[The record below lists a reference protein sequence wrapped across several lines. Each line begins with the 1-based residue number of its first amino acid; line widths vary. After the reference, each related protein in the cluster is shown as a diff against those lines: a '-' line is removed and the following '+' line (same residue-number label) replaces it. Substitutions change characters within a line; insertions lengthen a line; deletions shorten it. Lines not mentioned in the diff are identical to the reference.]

1 MKLHLPKLLH
11 AALLSACVLA
21 ATLTTGT
28 TWAAEQTITIHL
40 QTGKPTALQDQGGT
54 PVAAGG
60 NIAAAFTN
68 FMGDGHVKYDPAT
81 YLATNNGVVTYADTE
96 ALTEETGDGV
106 YAISRFYGRNGKGGE
121 TVFYLTD
128 PDELTAGMA
137 VDAITFTATRENAG
151 FNVTLGLAVLDTAT
165 QEFVTW
171 TDDTMGEQ
179 VCIVSPAMTAN
190 GTTETLTI
198 QNIESWKDSYEIL
211 AIIRGTGG
219 GSEENLISNISLTA
233 TTGGSGPTPPTP
245 GGKVF
250 HAYILTG
257 QSNSL
262 GAVKGSPAPAA
273 MREKYKSTGL
283 LWNGNMNKD
292 GGLVVTS
299 PSWQTVAPQLPAY
312 NGNNCMGPEY
322 GFSYM
327 MQQKGWL
334 MNEGDTLGVIKASLD
349 GGGDEY
355 WVKGG
360 GHGNYAL
367 IVQSVKDAYNAA
379 KAQGYDTVSIDGL
392 MYLQGESNTHGGTT
406 VQTNYTGFLTNLYT
420 DLIMAGIPGS
430 AILFNGNSVLG
441 EPATWNQT
449 DTSLGGE
456 SNAGD
461 THTQLENLAASRNDI
476 GFVYTR
482 DLDKITSG
490 DTMGVHYN
498 GEAQITI
505 GARYAYAF
513 AVQGG
518 IDVGQ
523 VRGSNDQVALTDA
536 AAWWNATAPSAS
548 TVLEWD
554 ISSVSTPS
562 KAASAAGYGNYIGSG
577 ATLNAKGI
585 TINGAYKQCVTING
599 GTISLGS
606 SGIETHEADLVVNS
620 AMVANDTQTWS
631 GEDGYSITVGSLNVA
646 SGKTLTLGGEGD
658 VIITA
663 ASTFTGNLSVQSGDL
678 WLQKNLS
685 SGNFTMGSGSMLHV
699 SGAGMIAAKD
709 ISLGAGAGIDLSN
722 FVLTSH
728 RDITLATASGS
739 IDTAHLSDV
748 KLKNFIAPAGY
759 NATLKADGNKL
770 NLAFTPVQALAKDD
784 LGNVMY
790 VGDSIT
796 DGVSGQASWRYA
808 FFKILTDVGV
818 TQNEEGYYQH
828 TQSSGKITTAEYR
841 GVTFQNNH
849 SSKSS
854 ARSYEVAGT
863 KNGGRFDSTNIKNWL
878 GLSTT
883 TTTGGTYSGPTFTG
897 ANAPDTYF
905 MMLGTNDLLSDISG
919 TLTDAQYAGVLKA
932 VLGYQNGA
940 FDGTSG
946 TFDVIMSAMVQ
957 SNADAEIVILD
968 MPTWYGYR
976 TTGATHAEQSDF
988 YRQMDFN
995 MMLREWAASK
1005 SNADNITVVN
1015 VNTGLIALADAKVN
1029 TGIQSMFINDGLHPS
1044 NQGELIIAG
1053 NVAKGLGYGGRTMGR
1068 ARRGAATFTD
1078 LNLTVPASGSSTK
1091 SWAEAGIT
1099 VSGSYTV
1106 DIASLLVGDGGTP
1119 GQPSTWQTGNVFSL
1133 TLGNGSRTGTLN
1145 VSEAYI
1151 QWGSTILYSADMSQ
1165 NADALRVSYITS
1177 ADLPAGST
1185 EGYYVW
1191 LGDMLIGEGLG
1202 SSSGTLNGVT
1212 VAHSTSSPVT
1222 AGAITA
1228 IAGAFAPTLD
1238 PGHYEKAADLYWGV
1252 DLGSGTWDTSTAN
1265 WSTADGGSAVQ
1276 AFTPGCAVHFTAAGL
1291 GGTITL
1297 AQDISVSTLNVTG
1310 NVAYT
1315 FTGGHTLSIASKLN
1329 VTGGA
1334 TANINTAIGG
1344 AGLKAVIGSGS
1355 TVNLLRD
1362 TTVSALSNSGLL
1374 AADNAT
1380 VSFANAVA
1388 DGGVVQAKNVR
1399 LAAGSES
1406 GFSKLTVTDTLTNGS
1421 KVTVGNGSSIN
1432 KFSGGALAIQGSAA
1446 SVSVR
1451 QGRID
1456 SLSIAAGQ
1464 TLAGGAQGITLGA
1477 TSGTSGNVDLTGSLV
1492 IDGAV
1497 NLANVSAGSLEL
1509 SSSGT
1514 LHASGAVTASTI
1526 TLDRLNPAEHYLYAD
1541 SLGAATTNFALELA
1555 AVKALGLADGES
1567 VTLASVTQDCATLLV
1582 NGAARIFEEGEALS
1596 YRIVNDTTNHTIV
1609 LTAEIAMGDYVWEGG
1624 ASDWG
1629 IGSNWNGGHV
1639 PTSTSWV
1646 QFVGDGS
1653 INLDRAAQG
1662 SLLTVYSASHTTIHG
1677 QNTIE
1682 FAKGMDIFANSSLT
1696 IGDGVQQTAAKA
1708 PQVTLSGMLG
1718 VAEGSSLTADTITM
1732 SATGVLDAR
1741 GSVATKQLN
1750 GTGGTVSGTVGI
1762 TGRGGRF
1769 SGTYDA
1775 ATVDVNK
1782 GAEAALAAR
1791 QGLTLSGAGEATL
1804 TYADD
1809 AHMDAIRAT
1818 GLRVKL
1824 NNPAADAATSTL
1836 TLDKAS
1842 SLTDGVLEFGLSAED
1857 TAQTI
1862 GTPLAPTVLEAA
1874 SLNLDGTTVVVH
1886 QVGAGTSPIAMAVN
1900 NAGRTRNLAL
1910 ARVGA
1915 QDTDTDKVELDGY
1928 LLEKYYANAR
1938 VQEGR
1943 LLVDMRNDYYQDTV
1957 KPTTEN
1963 GRAGAGMLDDAFVAF
1978 NPQVNAPQGDLAA
1991 ILTALETGAVQG
2003 ERADKLA
2010 AAVSGASAAA
2020 LGAALSGDVER
2031 QLRAIRNRTTSMGT
2045 AEGLLSEG
2053 LPYVNAWI
2061 NAEGDFRRLQDD
2073 NTLAGYKLNSW
2084 GGTVGFDVDCTPR
2097 LTLGL
2102 AATAMQGEFTATA
2115 ADQADGDLNR
2125 MYVTAFARYNHCA
2138 WVHTFIGTLG
2148 LADAKLDRTV
2158 DYAAGSYSTR
2168 ADSDGTAF
2176 GFMYE
2181 VGYTMALDE
2190 HATIC
2195 FQPVF
2200 NVSYRHSSL
2209 GGYTEKGETD
2219 AALKMGDVDANLVS
2233 FGLGGRLQSLFGST
2247 FYNRSTLFEG
2257 RALLRL
2263 DAGDRDTTADASII
2277 GAGGGRTVR
2286 SADAGAFGVEI
2297 GAGFTIPVGQDA
2309 GAIFVDASADIR
2321 SGYSDV
2327 NGTVGYRINF

>member
-1 MKLHLPKLLH
+1 MKLHLPHGLR
-11 AALLSACVLA
+11 AALLAAVGILSVFPAPAFSA
-21 ATLTTGT
+21 
-28 TWAAEQTITIHL
+28 EQQTITIHL
-40 QTGKPTALQDQGGT
+40 QTGKPTALQDQSGT
-54 PVAAGG
+54 SVAAGG

-68 FMGDGHVKYDPAT
+68 FMGDSHVKYDPAT
-81 YLATNNGVVTYADTE
+81 YLATNNGTVTYADTE

-151 FNVTLGLAVLDTAT
+151 FNVTLGLAVLDTST

-179 VCIVSPAMTAN
+179 VCIISPEMTAN
-190 GTTETLTI
+190 GTTESLTI

-292 GGLVVTS
+292 GGLFVTS

-312 NGNNCMGPEY
+312 SGNNCMGPEY

-367 IVQSVKDAYNAA
+367 VVQSVKDAYNAA

-406 VQTNYTGFLTNLYT
+406 VQTNYTAFLTNLRT
-420 DLIMAGIPGS
+420 DLLMAGIPGS

-461 THTQLENLAASRNDI
+461 THTQLENLAKNTEGI

-498 GEAQITI
+498 GESQITI

-536 AAWWNATAPSAS
+536 AAWWNATAPDDT

-562 KAASAAGYGNYIGSG
+562 KAAAAAGYGNYIANG

-646 SGKTLTLGGEGD
+646 SGKTLTLGGGGD
-658 VIITA
+658 VFITA

-678 WLQKNLS
+678 WLQKSLS
-685 SGNFTMGSGSMLHV
+685 SGNFSMGDGSMLHV

-728 RDITLATASGS
+728 RDITLATATGS

-748 KLKNFIAPAGY
+748 KLKNYIAPAGY

-770 NLAFTPVQALAKDD
+770 NLAFTPVQAMAKDD

-796 DGVSGQASWRYA
+796 DGVSSQASWRYA

-828 TQSSGKITTAEYR
+828 TQTSGKITTAEYR

-932 VLGYQNGA
+932 VLGYQDGA

-946 TFDVIMSAMVQ
+946 TFDVIMSSMVQ

-976 TTGATHAEQSDF
+976 TSGATHAEQSDF

-1005 SNADNITVVN
+1005 ANAENITVVN

-1029 TGIQSMFINDGLHPS
+1029 TGIQSMFIGDGLHPS

-1091 SWAEAGIT
+1091 TWAEAGIT

-1106 DIASLLVGDGGTP
+1106 DVASLLVGDGGTP

-1202 SSSGTLNGVT
+1202 SSAGTLNGVT

-1252 DLGSGTWDTSTAN
+1252 NLGSGTWDTTTAN
-1265 WSTADGGSAVQ
+1265 WSTADGGSAGM
-1276 AFTPGCAVHFTAAGL
+1276 AFTPGCAVFFTAAGQ

-1297 AQDISVSTLNVTG
+1297 AQDISVSSLNVTG

-1315 FTGGHTLSIASKLN
+1315 FTGGHTLNIASKLN

-1334 TANINTAIGG
+1334 TAAINTAIGG
-1344 AGLKAVIGSGS
+1344 TGLNAVIGSGS
-1355 TVNLLRD
+1355 TVNLMRD

-1374 AADNAT
+1374 AADNARVT
-1380 VSFANAVA
+1380 FANAVA
-1388 DGGVVQAKNVR
+1388 NGGVVQAKNVQ
-1399 LAAGSES
+1399 LAAGSVNS
-1406 GFSKLTVTDTLTNGS
+1406 FSKLTVTDTLSNGS
-1421 KVTVGNGSSIN
+1421 KLTLGTGSSIN
-1432 KFSGGALAIQGSAA
+1432 KFSGGALAIQGTGA
-1446 SVSVR
+1446 SVAV
-1451 QGRID
+1451 QKGTID
-1456 SLSIAAGQ
+1456 SLEMAAGQ
-1464 TLAGGAQGITLGA
+1464 SLTGGAQGVTITSTTGSAGSVNL
-1477 TSGTSGNVDLTGSLV
+1477 SGSLV
-1492 IDGAV
+1492 VDGAV
-1497 NLANVSAGSLEL
+1497 NLAELTAAGLEL
-1509 SSSGT
+1509 TSTGT

-1526 TLDRLNPAEHYLYAD
+1526 KLDSLSLDSHSLYAE
-1541 SLGAATTNFALELA
+1541 SLGAGQTNFEVRMED
-1555 AVKALGLADGES
+1555 VKALHLADGQS
-1567 VTLASVTQDCATLLV
+1567 VTLASVTQDYSALLV
-1582 NGAARIFEEGEALS
+1582 NGGASIIVEGEALS
-1596 YRIVNDTTNHTIV
+1596 YRISNDTAAHTVI
-1609 LTAEIAMGDYVWEGG
+1609 LTAEISRGDWVWQGG
-1624 ASDWG
+1624 DSDWG
-1629 IGSNWNGGHV
+1629 TGSNWSGGSV
-1639 PTSTSWV
+1639 PTNSSWV
-1646 QFVGDGS
+1646 QITDS
-1653 INLDRAAQG
+1653 ANINLDMAAHG
-1662 SLLTVYSASHTTIHG
+1662 SLLSVYAGTTAAIHG
-1677 QNTIE
+1677 RNSLALTNGLVVYEDGDFTIGGG
-1682 FAKGMDIFANSSLT
+1682 AVQTDVTAPNVTVDGTLTVQDASSL
-1696 IGDGVQQTAAKA
+1696 A
-1708 PQVTLSGMLG
+1708 
-1718 VAEGSSLTADTITM
+1718 ADTITIAPTGRLNAGGVVTTGRLNG
-1732 SATGVLDAR
+1732 SAGAGLSGQV
-1741 GSVATKQLN
+1741 SVT
-1750 GTGGTVSGTVGI
+1750 GTGGRYAGS
-1762 TGRGGRF
+1762 
-1769 SGTYDA
+1769 YDA
-1775 ATVDVNK
+1775 ATVEVQGN
-1782 GAEAALAAR
+1782 AAATLAASS
-1791 QGLTLSGAGEATL
+1791 GLTLAGQGTVTLVYTEDSNIDAVQAEGMTLRLNSPSSDASGAAL
-1804 TYADD
+1804 
-1809 AHMDAIRAT
+1809 I
-1818 GLRVKL
+1818 
-1824 NNPAADAATSTL
+1824 
-1836 TLDKAS
+1836 LDKAS
-1842 SLTDGVLEFGLSAED
+1842 SLVDGTMEFGLSAEGS
-1857 TAQTI
+1857 AQTI
-1862 GTPLAPTVLEAA
+1862 DTADVPDIVQAA
-1874 SLNLDGTTVVVH
+1874 GLNLGGTTVRVH
-1886 QVGAGTSPIAMAVN
+1886 QADGPSPIAMAVN
-1900 NAGRTRNLAL
+1900 NKGYTRNLVL
-1910 ARVGA
+1910 ANLGA
-1915 QDTDTDKVELDGY
+1915 DDSNTDLVELSGS

-1938 VQEGR
+1938 VQHGR
-1943 LLVDMRNDYYQDTV
+1943 LLVDMRNDYYQGKV
-1957 KPTTEN
+1957 APTTEN
-1963 GRAGAGMLDDAFVAF
+1963 GRAGAQMLDDAFVAF
-1978 NPQVNAPQGDLAA
+1978 NPQANAPQGDLAA
-1991 ILTALETGAVQG
+1991 ILTALETPGAVANPD
-2003 ERADKLA
+2003 RVA

-2020 LGAALSGDVER
+2020 MGAAFSGDVER

-2061 NAEGDFRRLQDD
+2061 NAEGDFRRLQADE
-2073 NTLAGYKLNSW
+2073 TLAGYKLNSW
-2084 GGTVGFDVDCTPR
+2084 GGTVGFDVDCTPG

-2102 AATAMQGEFTATA
+2102 ALTAMQGEFTATS

-2148 LADAKLDRTV
+2148 LADTKLDRTV
-2158 DYAAGSYSTR
+2158 NYATGAYRAQGDTDGS
-2168 ADSDGTAF
+2168 AF

-2181 VGYTMALDE
+2181 VGYTMALNE
-2190 HATIC
+2190 HATVC

-2200 NVSYRHSSL
+2200 NVSFRHSSL
-2209 GGYTEKGETD
+2209 AGYTEKGTSDAVLKVDKVSTD
-2219 AALKMGDVDANLVS
+2219 TMG

-2263 DAGDRDTTADASII
+2263 DSGDRESTANAAITGVRAQRI
-2277 GAGGGRTVR
+2277 VR
-2286 SADAGAFGVEI
+2286 SAESGLFGVEI

-2309 GAIFVDASADIR
+2309 GAVFVDASADFR

-2327 NGTVGYRINF
+2327 NGTLGYRINF

>member
-1 MKLHLPKLLH
+1 
-11 AALLSACVLA
+11 
-21 ATLTTGT
+21 
-28 TWAAEQTITIHL
+28 
-40 QTGKPTALQDQGGT
+40 
-54 PVAAGG
+54 
-60 NIAAAFTN
+60 
-68 FMGDGHVKYDPAT
+68 
-81 YLATNNGVVTYADTE
+81 
-96 ALTEETGDGV
+96 
-106 YAISRFYGRNGKGGE
+106 
-121 TVFYLTD
+121 
-128 PDELTAGMA
+128 
-137 VDAITFTATRENAG
+137 
-151 FNVTLGLAVLDTAT
+151 
-165 QEFVTW
+165 
-171 TDDTMGEQ
+171 
-179 VCIVSPAMTAN
+179 
-190 GTTETLTI
+190 

-262 GAVKGSPAPAA
+262 GAVKGSPAPAV

-312 NGNNCMGPEY
+312 SGNNCMGPEY

-379 KAQGYDTVSIDGL
+379 KAQGYDKVSIDGL

-406 VQTNYTGFLTNLYT
+406 VQTNYTAFLTNLST
-420 DLIMAGIPGS
+420 DLLLAGIPGD
-430 AILFNGNSVLG
+430 AIIFNGNSVLG

-461 THTQLENLAASRNDI
+461 THTQLENLAASRDDI

-498 GEAQITI
+498 GESQITI

-536 AAWWNATAPSAS
+536 AAWWNATAPDAS

-562 KAASAAGYGNYIGSG
+562 KAAVAAGYGNYIAAGT
-577 ATLNAKGI
+577 TLNAKGI
-585 TINGAYKQCVTING
+585 TVNGAYKECVTING

-620 AMVANDTQTWS
+620 AMVANDSQTWS

-658 VIITA
+658 VFITA
-663 ASTFTGNLSVQSGDL
+663 ASTFTGNLSVQSGGL
-678 WLQKNLS
+678 WLQKSLS
-685 SGNFTMGSGSMLHV
+685 SGNFSMGDGSMLHLA
-699 SGAGMIAAKD
+699 GAGMIAAKD
-709 ISLGAGAGIDLSN
+709 ISLGKGAAIDLSN

-728 RDITLATASGS
+728 RDIALATASGS

-748 KLKNFIAPAGY
+748 KLKNYIAPAGY

-770 NLAFTPVQALAKDD
+770 NLAFTPVQAMAKDD

-828 TQSSGKITTAEYR
+828 TQTSGKITTAEYR

-863 KNGGRFDSTNIKNWL
+863 RSGGRFDNTNIKNWL

-932 VLGYQNGA
+932 VLGYQDGA

-946 TFDVIMSAMVQ
+946 TFDVTMSSMVQ

-988 YRQMDFN
+988 DKHEDFN

-1005 SNADNITVVN
+1005 ANADNITVVN

-1029 TGIQSMFINDGLHPS
+1029 TGIQSMFIGDGLHPS
-1044 NQGELIIAG
+1044 NQGELIVAG

-1091 SWAEAGIT
+1091 TWAEAGIT

-1106 DIASLLVGDGGTP
+1106 DVASLLVGDGGTP

-1252 DLGSGTWDTSTAN
+1252 NLGSGTWDTTTPN
-1265 WSTADGGSAVQ
+1265 WSTADGGSAGQ
-1276 AFTPGCAVHFTAAGL
+1276 AFTPGCAVHFTAAGQ
-1291 GGTITL
+1291 GGTVTL

-1315 FTGGHTLSIASKLN
+1315 FAGGHTLSIASKLN
-1329 VTGGA
+1329 VKDGA

-1344 AGLKAVIGSGS
+1344 AGLNAAIGSGS
-1355 TVNLLRD
+1355 TVNLMRD

-1374 AADNAT
+1374 AADNAKVT
-1380 VSFANAVA
+1380 FANAVA
-1388 DGGVVQAKNVR
+1388 NGGVVQAKNVQ
-1399 LAAGSES
+1399 LAAGSANS
-1406 GFSKLTVTDTLTNGS
+1406 FSKLTVTGTLSNGS
-1421 KVTVGNGSSIN
+1421 KLTVGTGSSIN
-1432 KFSGGALAIQGSAA
+1432 EFSGGTLAIQGAGA
-1446 SVSVR
+1446 SVAVQKGS
-1451 QGRID
+1451 ID
-1456 SLSIAAGQ
+1456 SLEIAAGQ
-1464 TLAGGAQGITLGA
+1464 SLTGGAQGLAITSTTGSA
-1477 TSGTSGNVDLTGSLV
+1477 GNVNLTGSLLV
-1492 IDGAV
+1492 DGAV
-1497 NLANVSAGSLEL
+1497 NLANVTAGSLEIA
-1509 SSSGT
+1509 SSGT
-1514 LHASGAVTASTI
+1514 LHASGALTASGTLNAGTI
-1526 TLDRLNPAEHYLYAD
+1526 TLDR
-1541 SLGAATTNFALELA
+1541 
-1555 AVKALGLADGES
+1555 V
-1567 VTLASVTQDCATLLV
+1567 
-1582 NGAARIFEEGEALS
+1582 
-1596 YRIVNDTTNHTIV
+1596 
-1609 LTAEIAMGDYVWEGG
+1609 
-1624 ASDWG
+1624 
-1629 IGSNWNGGHV
+1629 
-1639 PTSTSWV
+1639 
-1646 QFVGDGS
+1646 
-1653 INLDRAAQG
+1653 
-1662 SLLTVYSASHTTIHG
+1662 
-1677 QNTIE
+1677 
-1682 FAKGMDIFANSSLT
+1682 
-1696 IGDGVQQTAAKA
+1696 
-1708 PQVTLSGMLG
+1708 
-1718 VAEGSSLTADTITM
+1718 
-1732 SATGVLDAR
+1732 
-1741 GSVATKQLN
+1741 
-1750 GTGGTVSGTVGI
+1750 
-1762 TGRGGRF
+1762 
-1769 SGTYDA
+1769 
-1775 ATVDVNK
+1775 
-1782 GAEAALAAR
+1782 
-1791 QGLTLSGAGEATL
+1791 
-1804 TYADD
+1804 
-1809 AHMDAIRAT
+1809 
-1818 GLRVKL
+1818 
-1824 NNPAADAATSTL
+1824 
-1836 TLDKAS
+1836 
-1842 SLTDGVLEFGLSAED
+1842 
-1857 TAQTI
+1857 
-1862 GTPLAPTVLEAA
+1862 
-1874 SLNLDGTTVVVH
+1874 
-1886 QVGAGTSPIAMAVN
+1886 
-1900 NAGRTRNLAL
+1900 
-1910 ARVGA
+1910 
-1915 QDTDTDKVELDGY
+1915 
-1928 LLEKYYANAR
+1928 
-1938 VQEGR
+1938 
-1943 LLVDMRNDYYQDTV
+1943 
-1957 KPTTEN
+1957 
-1963 GRAGAGMLDDAFVAF
+1963 
-1978 NPQVNAPQGDLAA
+1978 
-1991 ILTALETGAVQG
+1991 
-2003 ERADKLA
+2003 
-2010 AAVSGASAAA
+2010 
-2020 LGAALSGDVER
+2020 
-2031 QLRAIRNRTTSMGT
+2031 
-2045 AEGLLSEG
+2045 
-2053 LPYVNAWI
+2053 
-2061 NAEGDFRRLQDD
+2061 
-2073 NTLAGYKLNSW
+2073 
-2084 GGTVGFDVDCTPR
+2084 
-2097 LTLGL
+2097 
-2102 AATAMQGEFTATA
+2102 
-2115 ADQADGDLNR
+2115 
-2125 MYVTAFARYNHCA
+2125 
-2138 WVHTFIGTLG
+2138 
-2148 LADAKLDRTV
+2148 
-2158 DYAAGSYSTR
+2158 
-2168 ADSDGTAF
+2168 
-2176 GFMYE
+2176 
-2181 VGYTMALDE
+2181 
-2190 HATIC
+2190 
-2195 FQPVF
+2195 
-2200 NVSYRHSSL
+2200 
-2209 GGYTEKGETD
+2209 
-2219 AALKMGDVDANLVS
+2219 
-2233 FGLGGRLQSLFGST
+2233 
-2247 FYNRSTLFEG
+2247 
-2257 RALLRL
+2257 
-2263 DAGDRDTTADASII
+2263 
-2277 GAGGGRTVR
+2277 
-2286 SADAGAFGVEI
+2286 
-2297 GAGFTIPVGQDA
+2297 
-2309 GAIFVDASADIR
+2309 
-2321 SGYSDV
+2321 
-2327 NGTVGYRINF
+2327 

>member
-1 MKLHLPKLLH
+1 MKLHLPHGLR
-11 AALLSACVLA
+11 AAVLA
-21 ATLTTGT
+21 ACTLIGLTLPGV
-28 TWAAEQTITIHL
+28 ASAEQQTITIHL

-68 FMGDGHVKYDPAT
+68 FMGDSHVKYDPAT

-151 FNVTLGLAVLDTAT
+151 FNVTIGLAVLDTAT

-179 VCIVSPAMTAN
+179 VCIISPEMTAN
-190 GTTETLTI
+190 GTTESLTI

-292 GGLVVTS
+292 GGLFVTS

-312 NGNNCMGPEY
+312 SGNNCMGPEY

-406 VQTNYTGFLTNLYT
+406 VQTNYTAFLTNLYT
-420 DLIMAGIPGS
+420 DLLMAGIPGS

-456 SNAGD
+456 SNASD
-461 THTQLENLAASRNDI
+461 THTQLENLAASRDDI

-498 GEAQITI
+498 GESQITI

-536 AAWWNATAPSAS
+536 AAWWNATAPDDT

-562 KAASAAGYGNYIGSG
+562 KAAAAAGYGNYIASG

-585 TINGAYKQCVTING
+585 TVNGAYKQCVTING

-620 AMVANDTQTWS
+620 AMVANDSQTWS

-678 WLQKNLS
+678 WLQKSLS
-685 SGNFTMGSGSMLHV
+685 GGNFSLGGGSMLHLA
-699 SGAGMIAAKD
+699 GAGMIAAKD

-748 KLKNFIAPAGY
+748 KLTNYIAPAGY

-828 TQSSGKITTAEYR
+828 TQTSGKITTAEYR

-863 KNGGRFDSTNIKNWL
+863 RSGGRFDNTNIKNWL

-905 MMLGTNDLLSDISG
+905 MLLGTNDLLSDISG
-919 TLTDAQYAGVLKA
+919 TLTDAQYAGVLKS

-976 TTGATHAEQSDF
+976 TSGATHAEQSDF

-1029 TGIQSMFINDGLHPS
+1029 TGIQSMFIGDGLHPS

-1091 SWAEAGIT
+1091 TWAEAGIT

-1106 DIASLLVGDGGTP
+1106 DVASLLVGDGGTL

-1252 DLGSGTWDTSTAN
+1252 NLGSGTWDTSTAN
-1265 WSTADGGSAVQ
+1265 WSTADGGSASQ
-1276 AFTPGCAVHFTAAGL
+1276 AFTPGCAVFFTAAGQ

-1344 AGLKAVIGSGS
+1344 AGLNAVIGSGS
-1355 TVNLLRD
+1355 TVNLMRD

-1374 AADNAT
+1374 AADNAKVT
-1380 VSFANAVA
+1380 FANAVA
-1388 DGGVVQAKNVR
+1388 NGGVVQAKNVQ
-1399 LAAGSES
+1399 LAAGSDNS
-1406 GFSKLTVTDTLTNGS
+1406 FSKLTVTDTLSNGS
-1421 KVTVGNGSSIN
+1421 KLTVGTGSSIN
-1432 KFSGGALAIQGSAA
+1432 KFSGGALAIQGTGA
-1446 SVSVR
+1446 SVAV
-1451 QGRID
+1451 QKGAID
-1456 SLSIAAGQ
+1456 SLEIAAGQ
-1464 TLAGGAQGITLGA
+1464 SLTGGAQGITI
-1477 TSGTSGNVDLTGSLV
+1477 TSTTGSAGNVNLTGSLV
-1492 IDGAV
+1492 VDGAV
-1497 NLANVSAGSLEL
+1497 NLANVTAGSLEIA
-1509 SSSGT
+1509 SSGT

-1526 TLDRLNPAEHYLYAD
+1526 KLDTIGLGSHSLYAD
-1541 SLGAATTNFALELA
+1541 SLGAAQTNFLVNED
-1555 AVKALGLADGES
+1555 AVKALHLADGQS
-1567 VTLASVTQDCATLLV
+1567 VTLASVTQDYSALLV
-1582 NGAARIFEEGEALS
+1582 NGSARIFEEGEALS
-1596 YRIVNDTTNHTIV
+1596 YRIANDTVNHTIV
-1609 LTAEIAMGDYVWEGG
+1609 LTAEISMGDYVWAGG
-1624 ASDWG
+1624 DSDWG
-1629 IGSNWNGGHV
+1629 TGSNWSGGSV
-1639 PTSTSWV
+1639 PAPNSWV
-1646 QFVGDGS
+1646 QVIDGGS
-1653 INLDRAAQG
+1653 INLDRAAHA
-1662 SLLTVYSASHTTIHG
+1662 SLFSVYSGAVADVHG
-1677 QNTIE
+1677 ANTL
-1682 FAKGMDIFANSSLT
+1682 DLANGLAVFGGADFT
-1696 IGDGVQQTAAKA
+1696 IGDGVTATDVSATKVSIGGSLA
-1708 PQVTLSGMLG
+1708 VQ
-1718 VAEGSSLTADTITM
+1718 ENSSLTTNSITM
-1732 SATGVLDAR
+1732 DAEGELDAQ
-1741 GSVATKQLN
+1741 GNVTTGQLN
-1750 GTGGTVSGTVGI
+1750 GTVGSRLSGTVHV
-1762 TGRGGRF
+1762 TGSDGRYTG
-1769 SGTYDA
+1769 SYAA
-1775 ATVDVNK
+1775 ATVDVQD
-1782 GAEAALAAR
+1782 GADASLVADGGLSLAGGGTAR
-1791 QGLTLSGAGEATL
+1791 LQYSGTRHIDGVHADGLTLVLNSAREDITGATL
-1804 TYADD
+1804 
-1809 AHMDAIRAT
+1809 
-1818 GLRVKL
+1818 V
-1824 NNPAADAATSTL
+1824 
-1836 TLDKAS
+1836 LDEAS
-1842 SLTDGVLEFGLSAED
+1842 SLTDGTLEFGLSATHSALTLD
-1857 TAQTI
+1857 SNN
-1862 GTPLAPTVLEAA
+1862 TPQVVKADSLQLDGSTVL
-1874 SLNLDGTTVVVH
+1874 VH
-1886 QVGAGTSPIAMAVN
+1886 QAAGDSAIAMAVN
-1900 NAGRTRNLAL
+1900 NGGKDKGLVL
-1910 ARVGA
+1910 ARIGA
-1915 QDTDTDKVELDGY
+1915 NDTATDSVAFDGY
-1928 LLEKYYANAR
+1928 LLEKYYANGR
-1938 VQEGR
+1938 VQNGR
-1943 LLVDMRNDYYQDTV
+1943 LLVDMRTDFYQEAV
-1957 KPTTEN
+1957 QPTTDN
-1963 GRAGAGMLDDAFVAF
+1963 GRSGAAMLDDAFVAL

-1991 ILTALETGAVQG
+1991 ILTELETHVVSG
-2003 ERADKLA
+2003 ERADSIA

-2020 LGAALSGDVER
+2020 LGAALAGDVER

-2045 AEGLLSEG
+2045 SEDLLSEG

-2061 NAEGDFRRLQDD
+2061 NAEGDFRRLQAD

-2097 LTLGL
+2097 FTCGL
-2102 AATAMQGEFTATA
+2102 AVTDMMGDFNATSEDTVS
-2115 ADQADGDLNR
+2115 GDLNR
-2125 MYVTAFARYNHCA
+2125 MYVTAFGRYNRCA
-2138 WVHTFIGTLG
+2138 WVHTFVATLG
-2148 LADAKLDRTV
+2148 FAQAETDRTV
-2158 DYAAGSYSTR
+2158 DYGAGSYATKT
-2168 ADSDGTAF
+2168 DSDGMAF

-2181 VGYTMALDE
+2181 VGYTVALDE
-2190 HATIC
+2190 HATAC

-2200 NVSYRHSSL
+2200 NVTFRHSSM

-2219 AALKMGDVDANLVS
+2219 AALKVDDMDASTVS
-2233 FGLGGRLQSLFGST
+2233 FGLGGRLQSIFGST
-2247 FYNRSTLFEG
+2247 FYNRSSLFEC
-2257 RALLRL
+2257 RAILRM
-2263 DAGDRDTTADASII
+2263 DAGDRDVSGNAAII
-2277 GAGGGRTVR
+2277 GATNSRTVK
-2286 SADAGAFGVEI
+2286 SAEFGAFGVEI
-2297 GAGFTIPVGQDA
+2297 GAGFSIPVGQDA
-2309 GAIFVDASADIR
+2309 GAIFIDGSAEFR
-2321 SGYSDV
+2321 AAFSDV
-2327 NGTVGYRINF
+2327 NATAGYRINF

>member
-1 MKLHLPKLLH
+1 MKLHLPHGLR
-11 AALLSACVLA
+11 AAVLA
-21 ATLTTGT
+21 ACTLIGLTLPGV
-28 TWAAEQTITIHL
+28 ASAEQQTITIHL

-68 FMGDGHVKYDPAT
+68 FMGDNHVKYDPAT

-151 FNVTLGLAVLDTAT
+151 FNVTIGLAVLDTAT
-165 QEFVTW
+165 QNFVTW
-171 TDDTMGEQ
+171 TDDTMAEQ
-179 VCIVSPAMTAN
+179 VCLVSPEMTAN
-190 GTTETLTI
+190 GTTESLTI

-262 GAVKGSPAPAA
+262 GAVKGSPASAA

-292 GGLVVTS
+292 GGLFVTS

-312 NGNNCMGPEY
+312 SGNNCMGPEY

-406 VQTNYTGFLTNLYT
+406 VQTNYTAFLTNLYT
-420 DLIMAGIPGS
+420 DLLMAGIPGS

-461 THTQLENLAASRNDI
+461 THTQLENLAASRDDI

-498 GEAQITI
+498 GESQITI

-513 AVQGG
+513 AVQNG

-536 AAWWNATAPSAS
+536 AAWWNATAPDAS

-562 KAASAAGYGNYIGSG
+562 KAAVAAGYGNYIASG

-585 TINGAYKQCVTING
+585 TVNGAYKECVTING

-620 AMVANDTQTWS
+620 AMVANDSQTWS
-631 GEDGYSITVGSLNVA
+631 GEDGYSITVGSLNVG

-658 VIITA
+658 VFITA

-685 SGNFTMGSGSMLHV
+685 SGNFSMGDGSMLHLA
-699 SGAGMIAAKD
+699 GAGMIAAKD

-748 KLKNFIAPAGY
+748 KLKNYIAPAGY

-770 NLAFTPVQALAKDD
+770 NLAFTPVQAMAKDD

-863 KNGGRFDSTNIKNWL
+863 RSGGRFDNTNIKNWL

-883 TTTGGTYSGPTFTG
+883 TTTGGTYSGSTFTG

-932 VLGYQNGA
+932 VLGYQDGA

-946 TFDVIMSAMVQ
+946 TFDVIMSSMVQ

-976 TTGATHAEQSDF
+976 TSGATHAEQSDF

-1005 SNADNITVVN
+1005 ANADNITVVN

-1029 TGIQSMFINDGLHPS
+1029 TGIQSMFIGDGLHPS

-1091 SWAEAGIT
+1091 TWAEAGIT

-1106 DIASLLVGDGGTP
+1106 DVASLLVGDGGTP

-1252 DLGSGTWDTSTAN
+1252 NLGSGTWDTSTAN
-1265 WSTADGGSAVQ
+1265 WSTADGGSASQ
-1276 AFTPGCAVHFTAAGL
+1276 AFTPGCAVFFTAAGQ

-1344 AGLKAVIGSGS
+1344 AGLNAVIGSGS
-1355 TVNLLRD
+1355 TVNLMRD

-1374 AADNAT
+1374 AADNARVT
-1380 VSFANAVA
+1380 FANAVA
-1388 DGGVVQAKNVR
+1388 NGGVVQAKNVQ
-1399 LAAGSES
+1399 LAAGSDNS
-1406 GFSKLTVTDTLTNGS
+1406 FSKLTVTDTLSNGS
-1421 KVTVGNGSSIN
+1421 KLTVGTGSSIN
-1432 KFSGGALAIQGSAA
+1432 KFSGGALAIQGTGA
-1446 SVSVR
+1446 SVAVQKGS
-1451 QGRID
+1451 ID
-1456 SLSIAAGQ
+1456 SLEIAAGQ
-1464 TLAGGAQGITLGA
+1464 SLTGGAQGITISSTTGSA
-1477 TSGTSGNVDLTGSLV
+1477 GNVNLTGSLV
-1492 IDGAV
+1492 VDGAV
-1497 NLANVSAGSLEL
+1497 NLANVTAGSLEIA
-1509 SSSGT
+1509 SSGT

-1526 TLDRLNPAEHYLYAD
+1526 KLDTIGLGSHSLYAD
-1541 SLGAATTNFALELA
+1541 SLGAAQTNFVVNED
-1555 AVKALGLADGES
+1555 AVKALHLADGQS
-1567 VTLASVTQDCATLLV
+1567 VTLASVTQDYSALLV

-1596 YRIVNDTTNHTIV
+1596 YRIANDTVNHTIV
-1609 LTAEIAMGDYVWEGG
+1609 LTAEISMGDYVWVGG
-1624 ASDWG
+1624 DSDWG
-1629 IGSNWNGGHV
+1629 TGSNWSGGSV
-1639 PTSTSWV
+1639 PAPNSWV
-1646 QFVGDGS
+1646 QVIDGGS
-1653 INLDRAAQG
+1653 INLDRAAHA
-1662 SLLTVYSASHTTIHG
+1662 SLFSVYSGAVADVHG
-1677 QNTIE
+1677 ANTL
-1682 FAKGMDIFANSSLT
+1682 DLANGLAVFGGADFT
-1696 IGDGVQQTAAKA
+1696 IGDGVTATDVSATKVSIGGSLA
-1708 PQVTLSGMLG
+1708 VQ
-1718 VAEGSSLTADTITM
+1718 ENSSLTTNSITM
-1732 SATGVLDAR
+1732 DAEGELDAQGNVTTGR
-1741 GSVATKQLN
+1741 LN
-1750 GTGGTVSGTVGI
+1750 GTVGSLLSGTVHV
-1762 TGRGGRF
+1762 TGTEGRYTG
-1769 SGTYDA
+1769 SYAA
-1775 ATVDVNK
+1775 ATVDVQD
-1782 GAEAALAAR
+1782 GADASLVADEGLSLAGGGTAR
-1791 QGLTLSGAGEATL
+1791 LQYSGTRHIDGVHADGLTLVLNSAREDITGATL
-1804 TYADD
+1804 VLDD
-1809 AHMDAIRAT
+1809 
-1818 GLRVKL
+1818 
-1824 NNPAADAATSTL
+1824 
-1836 TLDKAS
+1836 AS
-1842 SLTDGVLEFGLSAED
+1842 SLTGGTLEFGLSATHSALTLDSNNTPQVVKAASFKLDD
-1857 TAQTI
+1857 T
-1862 GTPLAPTVLEAA
+1862 TVL
-1874 SLNLDGTTVVVH
+1874 VH
-1886 QVGAGTSPIAMAVN
+1886 QAAGDSAIAMAVN
-1900 NAGRTRNLAL
+1900 NGGKDKGLVL
-1910 ARVGA
+1910 ARIGA
-1915 QDTDTDKVELDGY
+1915 NDTATDSVAFDGY
-1928 LLEKYYANAR
+1928 LLEKYYANGR
-1938 VQEGR
+1938 VQNGR
-1943 LLVDMRNDYYQDTV
+1943 LLVDMRTDFYQEAV
-1957 KPTTEN
+1957 QPTTDN
-1963 GRAGAGMLDDAFVAF
+1963 GRSGAAMLDDAFVAL
-1978 NPQVNAPQGDLAA
+1978 NPQVNMPGGDLAA
-1991 ILTALETGAVQG
+1991 ILTELETHTVSG
-2003 ERADKLA
+2003 ERADRIA

-2020 LGAALSGDVER
+2020 LGAALAGDVER

-2045 AEGLLSEG
+2045 SEDLLSEG

-2061 NAEGDFRRLQDD
+2061 NAEGDFRRLQAD

-2097 LTLGL
+2097 FTCGL
-2102 AATAMQGEFTATA
+2102 AVTDMMGDFNATSE
-2115 ADQADGDLNR
+2115 DVVSGDLNR
-2125 MYVTAFARYNHCA
+2125 MYVTAFGRYNRCA
-2138 WVHTFIGTLG
+2138 WVHTFVATLG
-2148 LADAKLDRTV
+2148 FAQAETDRTV
-2158 DYAAGSYSTR
+2158 DYGAGSYATKT
-2168 ADSDGTAF
+2168 DSDGMAF

-2181 VGYTMALDE
+2181 VGYTVALDE
-2190 HATIC
+2190 HATAC

-2200 NVSYRHSSL
+2200 NVTFRHSSM

-2219 AALKMGDVDANLVS
+2219 AALKVDDMDASTVS
-2233 FGLGGRLQSLFGST
+2233 FGLGGRLQSIFGST
-2247 FYNRSTLFEG
+2247 FYNRSSLFEC
-2257 RALLRL
+2257 RAILRM
-2263 DAGDRDTTADASII
+2263 DAGDRDVSGSAAII
-2277 GAGGGRTVR
+2277 GATGSRIVK
-2286 SADAGAFGVEI
+2286 SAEFGAFGVEI
-2297 GAGFTIPVGQDA
+2297 GAGFSIPVGQDA
-2309 GAIFVDASADIR
+2309 GAIFIDGSAEFRD
-2321 SGYSDV
+2321 GFSDV
-2327 NGTVGYRINF
+2327 NATAGYRINF

>member
-1 MKLHLPKLLH
+1 MKLHLPSGLR
-11 AALLSACVLA
+11 AALIAALTALGFTLSGA
-21 ATLTTGT
+21 AS
-28 TWAAEQTITIHL
+28 AEQQTITINL
-40 QTGKPTALQDQGGT
+40 QTGKPTALQNQGGT
-54 PVAAGG
+54 NVAAGG
-60 NIAAAFTN
+60 DMGAAFTK
-68 FMGDGHVKYDPAT
+68 FMGTDHVIYDPGT
-81 YLATNNGVVTYADTE
+81 YLATNNGVVSYGDTE
-96 ALTEETGDGV
+96 ALTEETGTGV
-106 YAISRFYGRNGKGGE
+106 YAINRFYGRSGKGGE

-128 PDELTAGMA
+128 PAELTAGMT
-137 VDAITFTATRENAG
+137 VDSITFTATRDSTS
-151 FNVTLGLAVLDTAT
+151 FNVQLGLAVLDTAT
-165 QEFVTW
+165 QEFVSW
-171 TDDTMGEQ
+171 TDESLFEQ
-179 VCIVSPAMTAN
+179 ICIVSPEMTAN
-190 GTTETLTI
+190 GSTESLTI
-198 QNIESWKDSYEIL
+198 LNIENWKDSYEIL
-211 AIIRGTGG
+211 AVIRGKGG
-219 GSEENLISNISLTA
+219 ANEENIINNISLTA
-233 TTGGSGPTPPTP
+233 TTGGSGPTPA
-245 GGKVF
+245 GKVF

-292 GGLVVTS
+292 GGLVVAS

-312 NGNNCMGPEY
+312 SGNNCMGPEY

-334 MNEGDTLGVIKASLD
+334 MAEGDSLGVIKASLD

-355 WVKGG
+355 WVKDG

-379 KAQGYDTVSIDGL
+379 KAKGYDKVSIDGL

-406 VQTNYTGFLTNLYT
+406 VQSNYTAFLANLRADLLAAGVPT
-420 DLIMAGIPGS
+420 D
-430 AILFNGNSVLG
+430 AIIFNGNSVLG

-461 THTQLENLAASRNDI
+461 THTQLENLAASRSDI

-498 GEAQITI
+498 GESQITI

-513 AVQGG
+513 AVQNG

-536 AAWWNATAPSAS
+536 AAWWNNTAPSAS

-562 KAASAAGYGNYIGSG
+562 KAAVAAGYGNYIASG
-577 ATLNAKGI
+577 TTLNAKGI
-585 TINGAYKQCVTING
+585 TVNGAYKECVTING
-599 GTISLGS
+599 GTISLGAA
-606 SGIETHEADLVVNS
+606 GIETHEADLIVNS

-631 GEDGYSITVGSLNVA
+631 GEDGYSITVGSLNVG

-658 VIITA
+658 VFITA
-663 ASTFTGNLSVQSGDL
+663 ASTFSGNLSVQSGDL
-678 WLQKNLS
+678 WLQKSLS
-685 SGNFTMGSGSMLHV
+685 SGNFSMGDGSMLHLA
-699 SGAGMIAAKD
+699 GAGMIAAKD
-709 ISLGAGAGIDLSN
+709 IALGKGAGIDLSN

-748 KLKNFIAPAGY
+748 KLTNFIAPAGY

-770 NLAFTPVQALAKDD
+770 NLAFTPVQAMAKDD

-796 DGVSGQASWRYA
+796 DGVNGQASWRYA

-849 SSKSS
+849 SSKAS

-878 GLSTT
+878 GQSTT

-897 ANAPDTYF
+897 AAAPDTYF
-905 MMLGTNDLLSDISG
+905 MLLGTNDLLSDISG

-932 VLGYQNGA
+932 VLGYQDGA

-946 TFDVIMSAMVQ
+946 TFDVIMSSMVK

-976 TTGATHAEQSDF
+976 TSGATHAEQSDF

-1005 SNADNITVVN
+1005 ANADNITVVN

-1029 TGIQSMFINDGLHPS
+1029 TGIQGMFINDGLHPS

-1078 LNLTVPASGSSTK
+1078 LNLIVPASGSSTK
-1091 SWAEAGIT
+1091 TWAEAGIT

-1106 DIASLLVGDGGTP
+1106 DIASLMVGDGGTP

-1212 VAHSTSSPVT
+1212 VSHSTSSPVT

-1252 DLGSGTWDTSTAN
+1252 NLGSGTWDTSTPN
-1265 WSTADGGSAVQ
+1265 WSTADGGSAGQ
-1276 AFTPGCAVHFTAAGL
+1276 AFTPGSAVHFTAAGQ

-1297 AQDISVSTLNVTG
+1297 AQDISVSALNVTG

-1344 AGLKAVIGSGS
+1344 AGLNAAIGSGS
-1355 TVNLLRD
+1355 TVNLMRD
-1362 TTVSALSNSGLL
+1362 TTVSALDNSGLL
-1374 AADNAT
+1374 AADNAKVT
-1380 VSFANAVA
+1380 FANAVA
-1388 DGGVVQAKNVR
+1388 NGGVVQAKNVQ
-1399 LAAGSES
+1399 LAAGSDNS
-1406 GFSKLTVTDTLTNGS
+1406 FSKLTVTDTLSNGS
-1421 KVTVGNGSSIN
+1421 KLAVGTGSSIN
-1432 KFSGGALAIQGSAA
+1432 TFSGGALAIQGAGA
-1446 SVSVR
+1446 SVAV
-1451 QGRID
+1451 QKGTID
-1456 SLSIAAGQ
+1456 SLEIAAGQ
-1464 TLAGGAQGITLGA
+1464 SLIGGAQGITLSSTTGPA
-1477 TSGTSGNVDLTGSLV
+1477 GNVDITGSLV
-1492 IDGAV
+1492 VDGAV
-1497 NLANVSAGSLEL
+1497 NLANVTAGSLEIA
-1509 SSSGT
+1509 SSGT

-1526 TLDRLNPAEHYLYAD
+1526 KLDSIALGSPSLYAD
-1541 SLGAATTNFALELA
+1541 SLGAAQTNFVVNAD
-1555 AVKALGLADGES
+1555 AVKALHLADGES
-1567 VTLASVTQDCATLLV
+1567 VTLASVTQDYSALLV
-1582 NGAARIFEEGEALS
+1582 NGGASITQEGEELS
-1596 YRIVNDTTNHTIV
+1596 YRIGNDTVNHTIV
-1609 LTAEIAMGDYVWEGG
+1609 LTAEIAMGDYVWVGG
-1624 ASDWG
+1624 DSDWG
-1629 IGSNWNGGHV
+1629 IASNWSGGSV
-1639 PTSTSWV
+1639 PAPDSWV
-1646 QFVGDGS
+1646 QIVNNGS
-1653 INLDRAAQG
+1653 INLDRMAAA
-1662 SLLTVYSASHTTIHG
+1662 SLLSVYSGALADVHG
-1677 QNTIE
+1677 ENTL
-1682 FAKGMDIFANSSLT
+1682 DLANGLVVFGGAHFT
-1696 IGDGVQQTAAKA
+1696 IGDGVTATDVSATSVSIGGA
-1708 PQVTLSGMLG
+1708 LAVQENSSLSTGSIIMDAAGSLDAQGNVTTDLLQGT
-1718 VAEGSSLTADTITM
+1718 EGSL
-1732 SATGVLDAR
+1732 L
-1741 GSVATKQLN
+1741 
-1750 GTGGTVSGTVGI
+1750 SGTVHV
-1762 TGRGGRF
+1762 TGKGSLYTG
-1769 SGTYDA
+1769 SYVGS
-1775 ATVDVNK
+1775 TVDVQR
-1782 GAEAALAAR
+1782 GADATLAADE
-1791 QGLTLSGAGEATL
+1791 GLSLTGAGSVRLLYSGTRHIDGLQADGMTL
-1804 TYADD
+1804 
-1809 AHMDAIRAT
+1809 M
-1818 GLRVKL
+1818 L
-1824 NNPAADAATSTL
+1824 NNPDEDITGNTLVLDDASRLKNGVIHVGISAVGSAVTL
-1836 TLDKAS
+1836 
-1842 SLTDGVLEFGLSAED
+1842 
-1857 TAQTI
+1857 
-1862 GTPLAPTVLEAA
+1862 
-1874 SLNLDGTTVVVH
+1874 
-1886 QVGAGTSPIAMAVN
+1886 
-1900 NAGRTRNLAL
+1900 
-1910 ARVGA
+1910 
-1915 QDTDTDKVELDGY
+1915 DTDTVPDLVDAESLTLENSTVVLHQAASDGSPLAMTTADVAQKKGLYLAHLGAGNTSTQNVQMDGY
-1928 LLEKYYANAR
+1928 LLNKYYWNAR
-1938 VQEGR
+1938 LEGGR
-1943 LLVDMRNDYYQDTV
+1943 VLVDRRTDFYGNLTRAQQF
-1957 KPTTEN
+1957 N
-1963 GRAGAGMLDDAFVAF
+1963 AQAGAGMLDDALLHS
-1978 NPQVNAPQGDLAA
+1978 NPQVTNPGGDLAA
-1991 ILTALETGAVQG
+1991 VMNALELGDVPKHRVEQVM
-2003 ERADKLA
+2003 A
-2010 AAVSGASAAA
+2010 AMSGASHAA
-2020 LGAALSGDVER
+2020 LGAAWSHDVDR
-2031 QLRAIRNRTTSMGT
+2031 QLRAIRNRTSQMGL
-2045 AEGLLSEG
+2045 AECEVHED

-2061 NAEGDFRRLQDD
+2061 NAEGDYHKLDSD
-2073 NTLAGYKLNSW
+2073 GLMPGYKMSSW

-2097 LTLGL
+2097 FTFG
-2102 AATAMQGEFTATA
+2102 AAVTAMSGDFTACSEDMA
-2115 ADQADGDLNR
+2115 KGDLDR
-2125 MYVTAFARYNHCA
+2125 MYVSVFGRYSRRA
-2138 WVHTFIGTLG
+2138 WTHTLVFTYGS
-2148 LADAKLDRTV
+2148 ADTKIDRTV
-2158 DYAAGSYSTR
+2158 DFVTGRYDGTTE
-2168 ADSDGTAF
+2168 SDGSAW
-2176 GFMYE
+2176 GLMYE
-2181 VGYTMALDE
+2181 LGYVAALNE
-2190 HATIC
+2190 GATVC
-2195 FQPVF
+2195 LQPIV
-2200 NVSYRHSSL
+2200 NVSYRQSKL
-2209 GGYTEKGETD
+2209 NGATETGGSD
-2219 AALKMGDVDANLVS
+2219 AALETGDAEAKLFTAAVGA
-2233 FGLGGRLQSLFGST
+2233 RLQSTMGT
-2247 FYNRSTLFEG
+2247 NIYNRASLFEG
-2257 RALLRL
+2257 RVLFKFET
-2263 DAGDRDTTADASII
+2263 GDRAVDARNSFV
-2277 GAGGGRTVR
+2277 GVPGGRTVKG
-2286 SADAGAFGVEI
+2286 AEAGLFGVEV
-2297 GAGFTIPVGQDA
+2297 GAGISIPLAESA
-2309 GAIFVDASADIR
+2309 GALFLDVTGEFR
-2321 SGYSDV
+2321 SNYTEF
-2327 NGTVGYRINF
+2327 NGTVGYRFNF

>member
-1 MKLHLPKLLH
+1 MKLHLPHGLR
-11 AALLSACVLA
+11 AAVLA
-21 ATLTTGT
+21 ACTLIGLTLPGV
-28 TWAAEQTITIHL
+28 ASAEQQTITIHL

-54 PVAAGG
+54 NVAAGG
-60 NIAAAFTN
+60 DMGAAFTK
-68 FMGDGHVKYDPAT
+68 FMGTDHVIYDAGT

-128 PDELTAGMA
+128 PDELTSGMA

-171 TDDTMGEQ
+171 TDDTMAEQ
-179 VCIVSPAMTAN
+179 VCLVSPEMTAN
-190 GTTETLTI
+190 GTTESLTI

-262 GAVKGSPAPAA
+262 GAVKGSPASAA

-292 GGLVVTS
+292 GGLFVTS

-312 NGNNCMGPEY
+312 SGNNCMGPEY

-334 MNEGDTLGVIKASLD
+334 MNEGDSLGVIKASLD

-406 VQTNYTGFLTNLYT
+406 VQTNYTAFLTNLYT
-420 DLIMAGIPGS
+420 DLLMAGIPGS

-461 THTQLENLAASRNDI
+461 THTQLENLAASRDDI

-498 GEAQITI
+498 GESQITI

-513 AVQGG
+513 AVQNG

-536 AAWWNATAPSAS
+536 AAWWNATAPDDT

-562 KAASAAGYGNYIGSG
+562 KAAVAAGYGNYIANG
-577 ATLNAKGI
+577 ATLNARGI
-585 TINGAYKQCVTING
+585 TVNGAYKQCVTING

-620 AMVANDTQTWS
+620 AMVANDSQTWS
-631 GEDGYSITVGSLNVA
+631 AEDGYSITVGSLNVG
-646 SGKTLTLGGEGD
+646 SGKTLTLGGGGD

-678 WLQKNLS
+678 WLQKSLS
-685 SGNFTMGSGSMLHV
+685 GGNFSLGGGSMLHLA
-699 SGAGMIAAKD
+699 GAGMIAAKD

-748 KLKNFIAPAGY
+748 KLTNYIAPAGY

-770 NLAFTPVQALAKDD
+770 NLAFTPVQAMAKDD

-828 TQSSGKITTAEYR
+828 TQTSGKITTAEYR

-863 KNGGRFDSTNIKNWL
+863 RSGGRFDNTNIKNWL

-946 TFDVIMSAMVQ
+946 TFDVIMSSMVQ

-976 TTGATHAEQSDF
+976 TSGATHAEQSDF

-1005 SNADNITVVN
+1005 ANADNITVVN

-1029 TGIQSMFINDGLHPS
+1029 TGIQSMFIGDGLHPS

-1091 SWAEAGIT
+1091 TWAEAGIT

-1106 DIASLLVGDGGTP
+1106 DVASLLVGDGGTP

-1252 DLGSGTWDTSTAN
+1252 NLGSGTWDTSTAN
-1265 WSTADGGSAVQ
+1265 WSTADGGSASQ
-1276 AFTPGCAVHFTAAGL
+1276 AFTPGCAVFFTAAGQ

-1344 AGLKAVIGSGS
+1344 AGLNAVIGSGS
-1355 TVNLLRD
+1355 TVNLMRD

-1374 AADNAT
+1374 AADNAKVT
-1380 VSFANAVA
+1380 FANAVA
-1388 DGGVVQAKNVR
+1388 NGGVVQAKNVQ
-1399 LAAGSES
+1399 LAAGSANS
-1406 GFSKLTVTDTLTNGS
+1406 FSKLTVTDTLSNGS
-1421 KVTVGNGSSIN
+1421 KLTVGTGSSIN
-1432 KFSGGALAIQGSAA
+1432 KFSGGTLAIQGTGA
-1446 SVSVR
+1446 SVAV
-1451 QGRID
+1451 QKGTID
-1456 SLSIAAGQ
+1456 SLEMAAGQ
-1464 TLAGGAQGITLGA
+1464 SLTGGAQGITI
-1477 TSGTSGNVDLTGSLV
+1477 TSTTGSAGNVNITGSLV
-1492 IDGAV
+1492 VDGAV
-1497 NLANVSAGSLEL
+1497 NLANVTAGSLEIA
-1509 SSSGT
+1509 SSGT

-1526 TLDRLNPAEHYLYAD
+1526 KLDTIGLGSHSLYAD
-1541 SLGAATTNFALELA
+1541 SLGAAQTNFVVNED
-1555 AVKALGLADGES
+1555 AVKALHLADGQS
-1567 VTLASVTQDCATLLV
+1567 VTLASVTQDYSALLV

-1596 YRIVNDTTNHTIV
+1596 YRIANDTANHTIV
-1609 LTAEIAMGDYVWEGG
+1609 LTAEISMGDYVWVGG
-1624 ASDWG
+1624 DSDWG
-1629 IGSNWNGGHV
+1629 TGSNWSGGSV
-1639 PTSTSWV
+1639 PAPNSWV
-1646 QFVGDGS
+1646 QVIDGGS
-1653 INLDRAAQG
+1653 INLDCAAHA
-1662 SLLTVYSASHTTIHG
+1662 SLFSVYSGAVADVHG
-1677 QNTIE
+1677 ANTL
-1682 FAKGMDIFANSSLT
+1682 DLANGLAVFGGADFT
-1696 IGDGVQQTAAKA
+1696 IGDGVTATDVSATSVSIGGSLA
-1708 PQVTLSGMLG
+1708 VQ
-1718 VAEGSSLTADTITM
+1718 ENSSLTTNSIT
-1732 SATGVLDAR
+1732 LDAEGELDAQGNVTTGR
-1741 GSVATKQLN
+1741 LN
-1750 GTGGTVSGTVGI
+1750 GTEGALLSGTVHV
-1762 TGRGGRF
+1762 TGTDGRYTG
-1769 SGTYDA
+1769 SYAA
-1775 ATVDVNK
+1775 ATVDVQD
-1782 GAEAALAAR
+1782 GADASLVADGGLSLAGGGTAR
-1791 QGLTLSGAGEATL
+1791 LQYSGTRHIDGVHADGLTLVLNSAREDITGATL
-1804 TYADD
+1804 VLDD
-1809 AHMDAIRAT
+1809 
-1818 GLRVKL
+1818 
-1824 NNPAADAATSTL
+1824 
-1836 TLDKAS
+1836 AS
-1842 SLTDGVLEFGLSAED
+1842 SLTGGTLEFGLSAAHSALTLD
-1857 TAQTI
+1857 SNN
-1862 GTPLAPTVLEAA
+1862 TPQVVNAA
-1874 SLNLDGTTVVVH
+1874 SFNLDGSTVLVH
-1886 QVGAGTSPIAMAVN
+1886 QAAGDSAIAMAVN
-1900 NAGRTRNLAL
+1900 NDGKDKGLVL
-1910 ARVGA
+1910 ARIGA
-1915 QDTDTDKVELDGY
+1915 NDTATDSVVFDGY
-1928 LLEKYYANAR
+1928 LLEKYYANGR
-1938 VQEGR
+1938 VQNGR
-1943 LLVDMRNDYYQDTV
+1943 LLVDMRDDFYQDTV
-1957 KPTTEN
+1957 QPTTDN
-1963 GRAGAGMLDDAFVAF
+1963 GRSGAAMLDDAFVAL

-1991 ILTALETGAVQG
+1991 ILTELETHAVSG
-2003 ERADKLA
+2003 ERADSIA

-2020 LGAALSGDVER
+2020 LGAALAGDVER

-2045 AEGLLSEG
+2045 SEDLLSEG

-2061 NAEGDFRRLQDD
+2061 NAEGDFRRLQAD

-2097 LTLGL
+2097 FTCGL
-2102 AATAMQGEFTATA
+2102 AVTDMMGDFNATSEDTVS
-2115 ADQADGDLNR
+2115 GDLNR
-2125 MYVTAFARYNHCA
+2125 MYVTAFGRYNRCA
-2138 WVHTFIGTLG
+2138 WVHTFVATLG
-2148 LADAKLDRTV
+2148 FAQAETDRTV
-2158 DYAAGSYSTR
+2158 DYGAGSYATKT
-2168 ADSDGTAF
+2168 DSDGMAF

-2181 VGYTMALDE
+2181 VGYTVALDE
-2190 HATIC
+2190 HATAC

-2200 NVSYRHSSL
+2200 NVTFRHSSM

-2219 AALKMGDVDANLVS
+2219 AALKVDDMDASTVS
-2233 FGLGGRLQSLFGST
+2233 FGLGGRLQSIFGST
-2247 FYNRSTLFEG
+2247 FYNRSSLFEC
-2257 RALLRL
+2257 RAILRM
-2263 DAGDRDTTADASII
+2263 DAGDRDVSGNAAII
-2277 GAGGGRTVR
+2277 GATNSRTVK
-2286 SADAGAFGVEI
+2286 SAEFGAFGVEI
-2297 GAGFTIPVGQDA
+2297 GAGFSIPVGQDA
-2309 GAIFVDASADIR
+2309 GAIFIDGSAEFRD
-2321 SGYSDV
+2321 GFSDV
-2327 NGTVGYRINF
+2327 NATAGYRINF